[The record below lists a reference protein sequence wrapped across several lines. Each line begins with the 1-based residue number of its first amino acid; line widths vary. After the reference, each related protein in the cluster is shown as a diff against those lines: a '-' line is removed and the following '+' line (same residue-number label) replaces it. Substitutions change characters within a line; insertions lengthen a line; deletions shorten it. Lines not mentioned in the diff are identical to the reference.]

1 NTVYASLFK
10 VLIFGIILTFSPF
23 IVLHGLSFILIGKA
37 LVSSTYTS
45 LFFLFLPVT
54 LFYLLVSNRL
64 LDVDFI
70 LNRFRYYALFG
81 LCPAALLLLLTDY
94 ILDISLDTR
103 ENIVLFLAF
112 YLFFILVFYV
122 KEYVDDRFR

>member
-1 NTVYASLFK
+1 M
-10 VLIFGIILTFSPF
+10 
-23 IVLHGLSFILIGKA
+23 
-37 LVSSTYTS
+37 
-45 LFFLFLPVT
+45 
-54 LFYLLVSNRL
+54 

-122 KEYVDDRFR
+122 KEYVDDRFRYVLFPKTNNIQSNLMRLIHSFSKVMKRA